1 VVTVLRATSAS
12 SAARMDTSLE
22 NARINKELAAM
33 QVEEGASSASRMVI
47 WLEIVLTHQLM
58 TPRAEVV
65 AEVALVPVVQ
75 SHATSASRRVTCL
88 VSAQMRVQVATTSL
102 TSARG
107 EMMMVGRPS
116 ADQAAMTTTTLAI
129 SGATTTITL
138 TPTSGALL
146 MMLLPTIAMP
156 MHGAPMLRHSRLL
169 MIVEQQHGEL
179 QTTATLVAATAGT
192 EISIYTSLCS

>member
-1 VVTVLRATSAS
+1 MVTVLRATSAS

-22 NARINKELAAM
+22 NALINKELAAM

-47 WLEIVLTHQLM
+47 WLEIVLTLQLM

-65 AEVALVPVVQ
+65 AEVALVPVVR

-88 VSAQMRVQVATTSL
+88 ESARMRVQAAMTSL

-107 EMMMVGRPS
+107 ETMMAGRPS
-116 ADQAAMTTTTLAI
+116 ADQAAMTTTLAI

-138 TPTSGALL
+138 TPTSGVLL
-146 MMLLPTIAMP
+146 MLLLPTIAMP
-156 MHGAPMLRHSRLL
+156 MHGVPMLRHSRLL
-169 MIVEQQHGEL
+169 TRVGQQHGEL
-179 QTTATLVAATAGT
+179 QTTATPVAATAGT
-192 EISIYTSLCS
+192 ENSIYTSLCS